1 MVVFQLKKSIYIYM
15 VCIDCKIDKEDK
27 HFRKYINK
35 DGYSIQRHQCYS
47 CLYNKQRL
55 RNEKKVAVLVSN
67 EEPEVLE
74 VQDAT
79 KKCAECK
86 KVLPADDFYKS
97 PLGTL
102 FKYCKKCHVEKANE
116 GNRQYRINNGGST
129 RVPVRCNVFAD
140 HVQKEQTHQFLELL
154 GFSYTNGVW
163 WKKGF
168 KTADKVWECFTET
181 GKKKKIGHTNG
192 GRKLLAVHQQMEQ
205 LIKDYEEGLNYF
217 DLAYIYKCS
226 HTSIRKLI
234 KEYYDEKRA
243 N

>member
-1 MVVFQLKKSIYIYM
+1 M
-15 VCIDCKIDKEDK
+15 VCTECKKDKEDK
-27 HFRKYINK
+27 HFRKYTNDK
-35 DGYSIQRHQCYS
+35 GYVIQRRQCHS
-47 CLYNKQRL
+47 CLNIKQRL
-55 RNEKKVAVLVSN
+55 RNEKKVAVLVCN

-74 VQDAT
+74 VQGVT

-86 KVLPADDFYKS
+86 IVLPADKFYKS
-97 PLGTL
+97 HLGTL
-102 FKYCKKCHVEKANE
+102 FKYCKVCHVSITNKANK
-116 GNRQYRINNGGST
+116 QYQLNNGGST
-129 RVPVRCNVFAD
+129 RVPVKCDVYAD
-140 HVQKEQTHQFLELL
+140 HVQQEQTHQFLTLM
-154 GFSYTNGVW
+154 GFTYTNGIW

-168 KTADKVWECFTET
+168 KTAEKVWECFTET

-205 LIKDYEEGLNYF
+205 VIKDYEEGLNYF